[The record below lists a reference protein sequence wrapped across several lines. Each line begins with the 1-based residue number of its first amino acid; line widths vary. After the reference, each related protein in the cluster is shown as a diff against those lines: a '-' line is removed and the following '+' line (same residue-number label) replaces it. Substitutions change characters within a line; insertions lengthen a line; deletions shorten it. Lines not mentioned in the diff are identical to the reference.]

1 MRDNGGSQLVR
12 VLLLSAIVTACVVA
26 ADGGAAQTSL
36 SLSASDAASVHRR
49 GNNYSRLGEY
59 DLAIA
64 DFNAA
69 LRIDPGFDLARI
81 SRGHAFLAKGD
92 ANRAL
97 QDFDAVLQAP
107 DPDQRDRA
115 SAFYGR
121 GTIAVRRKAYE
132 QAIADFTEAVRL
144 NWRIAAAYAGRA
156 EALFEQGKLTEA
168 LADVDRALWV
178 YIHHGPAYRI
188 RSRIYRA
195 QGRPL
200 EAAADELQARLL
212 ETFEE
217 TRGLLARNRDKT
229 IPVDDSFSSGPGPRG
244 GGGFGVD
251 FASLRGKCADDARQ
265 VLFVSIGAGSVAVR
279 PAYAAAGGAI
289 LVSQNDSGMAFLLGN
304 DGCRMRV
311 TVGKGDR
318 PPAQSNADQ
327 LRVVAHNAEP
337 PLIEQRFYDPSPA
350 CVAATLRVRAF
361 WGYAELIDESY
372 LSPDQHRWNN
382 PRPSPEITSHRFGDP
397 ACEIEIRI
405 SKADQ

>member
-12 VLLLSAIVTACVVA
+12 VLLLSAIVTTCVVA

-36 SLSASDAASVHRR
+36 SLPAADAASVHRR
-49 GNNYSRLGEY
+49 GANYHSLGEY

-97 QDFDAVLQAP
+97 QDFEAVLQAP

-115 SAFYGR
+115 SAFYSR
-121 GTIAVRRKAYE
+121 GSIALRRKAYE

-144 NWRIAAAYAGRA
+144 KWRMPAAYAGRA
-156 EALFEQGKLTEA
+156 EALFEQGKLAEA
-168 LADVDRALWV
+168 LADVDRSLWV
-178 YIHHGPAYRI
+178 YIHHGPAYRL

-200 EAAADELQARLL
+200 EAAADEMQARLL
-212 ETFEE
+212 ETFDE
-217 TRGLLARNRDKT
+217 TRGLLVRNRDKT

-265 VLFVSIGAGSVAVR
+265 VLFVSMGAGSVAVR
-279 PAYAAAGGAI
+279 PAYAAAGGNI
-289 LVSQNDSGMAFLLGN
+289 LALQSPSGMSFLLGN
-304 DGCRMRV
+304 EGCRIKV
-311 TVGKGDR
+311 TIGQGDR
-318 PPAQSNADQ
+318 PPAQSNAHQ
-327 LRVVAHNAEP
+327 VHVAHNAEP
-337 PLIEQRFYDPSPA
+337 PLLEHRFYDPSLA

-372 LSPDQHRWNN
+372 LSPSQHRWND
-382 PRPSPEITSHRFGDP
+382 PRPSPEITSHRFGD
-397 ACEIEIRI
+397 AGCEIAIRI
-405 SKADQ
+405 SKVD